1 MVSTAGRGPTCGHS
15 SMAASGGLDIVYGS
29 SGSQRLCSKKPCGS
43 CKASHDLVLED
54 PKLSSLT
61 FGQAGCEGQPGFR
74 GGDRSGCSWGPGG
87 WPWWGGG
94 RAVTLPPLLQGRNER
109 NKPFLQILLS
119 ACSDLTSEVLSLRA
133 LAQVA
138 TRVPVCVLDLLSK
151 ALRPD
156 TWAGTALVR
165 SQQTTS
171 GSGLGVGAVGI

>member
-1 MVSTAGRGPTCGHS
+1 MSYPALEILWDSPSLGR
-15 SMAASGGLDIVYGS
+15 I
-29 SGSQRLCSKKPCGS
+29 RLFLGTRRL
-43 CKASHDLVLED
+43 ALV
-54 PKLSSLT
+54 
-61 FGQAGCEGQPGFR
+61 G
-74 GGDRSGCSWGPGG
+74 
-87 WPWWGGG
+87 GGG

-138 TRVPVCVLDLLSK
+138 TRVPVCVLDLLPK